1 MSEKRPYKVYKARK
15 RPWDRFKK
23 FGSAALPRPGSE
35 KRKAP
40 ARDPFANLRDHEPVA
55 MPPARSGGPQREQ
68 PARRHRRGIRPRRP
82 SSRLSK
88 VKWVLL
94 AVFLWQALSFALFLV
109 SAQIQE
115 SKLSNKVENAL
126 SGQAGSMIWRAS
138 TILVI
143 GSDQRPSGSKEPGAN
158 EGPARADSLMLL
170 RVGAGHSGRLSI
182 LRDTYAQIP
191 GHGAQ
196 KINASFAFG
205 GAALTIETVE
215 QYLGNGLQVDH
226 VILVDFENFPKL
238 IDALGGINIRVRERC
253 IRGTFGGKRFYLR
266 RGEHH
271 ANGKVALR
279 YARIRKNTC
288 APNEDDRDRARR
300 QQEVLSAIKSRAMSP
315 ATFFRLPWVS
325 WAAPQTIVSDMGGP
339 ALMALF
345 GNMVLATEPKP
356 RVLKPMALGPGGSL
370 IVSDQEKARE
380 VRRFLKG

>member
-23 FGSAALPRPGSE
+23 FGSAALPRTGSDKPKQPE
-35 KRKAP
+35 
-40 ARDPFANLRDHEPVA
+40 RDPFANLRDHEPVS
-55 MPPARSGGPQREQ
+55 MPPGRSGRPRSEQ
-68 PARRHRRGIRPRRP
+68 PAPRRRRGFRQRRP
-82 SSRLSK
+82 ASK
-88 VKWVLL
+88 LRKLKW
-94 AVFLWQALSFALFLV
+94 AFFATFLWLALSFALFLI

-115 SKLSNKVENAL
+115 SKLSSKVENAL
-126 SGQAGSMIWRAS
+126 SGQAGSMIWKAS

-170 RVGAGHSGRLSI
+170 RVGASHSGRLSI

-205 GAALTIETVE
+205 GATLTIETVE

-253 IRGTFGGKRFYLR
+253 IRDTFGGKRFYLK

-271 ANGKVALR
+271 VNGKVALR
-279 YARIRKNTC
+279 YARIRKNSC
-288 APNEDDRDRARR
+288 SPNEDDRDRARR
-300 QQEVLSAIKSRAMSP
+300 QQEVLSAIKGRAMSP
-315 ATFFRLPWVS
+315 ATFLRLPWVS

-339 ALMALF
+339 TLMALF

-356 RVLKPMALGPGGSL
+356 RVLKPTALGPGGSL
-370 IVSDQEKARE
+370 IISEQEKARE